1 MSSATHAGNDLHF
14 KGGVF
19 HRHHEDS
26 DKIII
31 IMDPSGP
38 VKGTVCTLNT
48 AGALH
53 FQQAVSLAIKCLK
66 SIFSQIMASMMYC
79 MNKGNISILRGPFFA
94 VSKHL
99 LVPQSILVPY
109 QPIKPNE
116 SVVFCIFVQETWVEK

>member
-1 MSSATHAGNDLHF
+1 MSSATHAGNDLRF

-19 HRHHEDS
+19 HRLHEAS
-26 DKIII
+26 DKIIF

-38 VKGTVCTLNT
+38 LKSTVCTLNT
-48 AGALH
+48 AGVPH

-66 SIFSQIMASMMYC
+66 SIFSHIVASMIYC
-79 MNKGNISILRGPFFA
+79 MNKGIISILGGPFFA

-99 LVPQSILVPY
+99 LAPQPVLVHY